1 MDRKYAGLVC
11 GRRSKYVVLVVWVV
25 ALIVLGP
32 LAGKLS
38 GAQDNQTS
46 SWLPASAE
54 STKVYDQLGAF
65 VDRNSMPAIV
75 VYHRDGGL
83 TAADRAKATADVA
96 TYKKQVP
103 HLGGPI
109 VGPIPSKDGTTL
121 QTLVPLH
128 VDPKSGWNDLPKTAK
143 QIRATA
149 ADGAHGMSVHLGGP
163 VGFGADQADAFA
175 GIDGNLLF
183 GTLGVVILILLLT
196 YRSPVLW
203 VLPILT
209 AGVALTAAQAFIYL
223 MVDHTGLT
231 VNGQSYGILTVLVIG
246 AGTDYALLLVARYR
260 EELRRHED
268 RHEAMAFALHRSG
281 PAIIASSSTVILGML
296 CLLAAQMNST
306 KGLGPVAA
314 LGIVFALLA
323 MLTLL
328 PALLVTVGRWV
339 FWPRRPTY
347 RSPEP
352 TQSGVWARVGAFIRP
367 RPRTVWLVTV
377 GLLLLC
383 TLGLTQLNSHSLS
396 TTESFTGN
404 PQSVTATKI
413 LQSHY
418 QDNSSDPVYV
428 LVDSPQA
435 QQTTQQLSAA
445 GFAPAAKPIV
455 RGDRSLL
462 QTSVSGDAY
471 SSKAF
476 DQVKQIRGIAHGVPG
491 SHALVGG
498 STAVTYDVQQA
509 TDHDIRAI
517 IPLTLLVVLVILAVL
532 LRAIVAPV
540 LLILTVIVSFGAAL
554 GLSSLVFHYIFDF
567 AGTDPSL
574 PLFVFVFLVALGID
588 YNIFL
593 MTRIREEA
601 REHGTRRGAIVGL
614 SATGGV
620 ITSAGLVLAST
631 FAVLGTL
638 PLVAFAEIGFAVALG
653 VLLDTIVVRAVLVTA
668 LTLDIGPKIWWP
680 GKLRN
685 VPDASTEQ
693 IESDAAEDAAAE
705 DAAAR
710 V

>member
-1 MDRKYAGLVC
+1 MDRRFAALVC

-25 ALIVLGP
+25 ALIALGP

-54 STKVYDQLGAF
+54 STKVYDQLGPF

-75 VYHRDGGL
+75 VYHRADGL
-83 TAADRAKATADVA
+83 TAADRAKAQADVA
-96 TYKKQVP
+96 TYKKDTP
-103 HLGGPI
+103 HLSGPI

-128 VDPKSGWNDLPKTAK
+128 IDPKSGWNDLPKTAK

-149 ADGAHGMSVHLGGP
+149 SDGAQGMSVHLGGP
-163 VGFGADQADAFA
+163 VGFGADQADAFS
-175 GIDGNLLF
+175 GIDGTLLF
-183 GTLGVVILILLLT
+183 GTLGVVIFILLLT

-203 VLPILT
+203 VLPILS

-223 MVDHTGLT
+223 LVDHTGLT

-281 PAIIASSSTVILGML
+281 PAIFASGSTVILGML
-296 CLLAAQMNST
+296 CLLAAEMNST

-314 LGIVFALLA
+314 IGIVFALLA

-347 RSPEP
+347 GSPEP
-352 TQSGVWARVGAFIRP
+352 TQSGLWARVGRVIRP
-367 RPRTVWLVTV
+367 RPRAVWLVTV
-377 GLLLLC
+377 GVLLLC
-383 TLGLTQLNSHSLS
+383 ALGLTQLNSHSLS
-396 TTESFTGN
+396 TTQSFTGN
-404 PQSVTATKI
+404 PDSVTASKI
-413 LQSHY
+413 LQDHY
-418 QDNSSDPVYV
+418 RTNSSDPVYV
-428 LVDSPQA
+428 VVDTAGSSRTSKA
-435 QQTTQQLSAA
+435 LSSA

-455 RGDRSLL
+455 RGDRTLL
-462 QTSVSGDAY
+462 QTSVSGDPY
-471 SSKAF
+471 SGNAF
-476 DQVKQIRGIAHGVPG
+476 DQVKKIRGIVHGIPD

-498 STAVTYDVQQA
+498 TTAVTYDVQQA
-509 TDHDIRAI
+509 TDHDSRVI
-517 IPLTLLVVLVILAVL
+517 IPLTLLVVLVILGLL

-554 GLSSLVFHYIFDF
+554 GLSSLVFHYIFGF

-593 MTRIREEA
+593 MTRVREEA
-601 REHGTRRGAIVGL
+601 RQHGTRRGAIVGL

-685 VPDASTEQ
+685 VPDASADK
-693 IESDAAEDAAAE
+693 IESDEEAE
-705 DAAAR
+705 AAR